1 VMLPPR
7 LLSQCGS
14 GVAADALPGKA
25 EPAPPVATVVSA
37 PVTASPGGVD
47 ETVLFWVVVAVIVAI
62 APVTIFAAKQRAWI

>member
-1 VMLPPR
+1 M
-7 LLSQCGS
+7 
-14 GVAADALPGKA
+14 PGKA